1 MPRRISSLN
10 TFPSLVSGPVIIII
24 GLCFLVFSL
33 INGRNQV
40 SIEFSASVAFVFIIG
55 GVVNC
60 ALVWYLRFRKVS
72 MDDKNLYVSDYR
84 KEIAI
89 PLSEIADVT
98 ENRWLHA
105 HPVTINLRN
114 QTVFGDKIVFMPTFK
129 YFAFWTGHPIVG
141 ELLNAAGATRPD
153 EFSYRE
159 IE

>member
-1 MPRRISSLN
+1 M
-10 TFPSLVSGPVIIII
+10 
-24 GLCFLVFSL
+24 
-33 INGRNQV
+33 
-40 SIEFSASVAFVFIIG
+40 
-55 GVVNC
+55 
-60 ALVWYLRFRKVS
+60 S